1 MLCAERDLARI
12 RFGAETL
19 TNVINTT
26 FLVHFFVSLNCT
38 TIQNSKTDFNSIS
51 TQIELV
57 FVTQIISLEG
67 LPEVN
72 FMIITRFIEYFDENR
87 TSSDYARRISRHN
100 LVYCGCVHIC
110 ESFASSPTRISC
122 SSLSLSGRL
131 RKALAATS
139 KILKS

>member
-12 RFGAETL
+12 RFSAETL

-38 TIQNSKTDFNSIS
+38 TIQNLKTDFNPIS

-72 FMIITRFIEYFDENR
+72 FMIIMRLIEQ
-87 TSSDYARRISRHN
+87 
-100 LVYCGCVHIC
+100 V
-110 ESFASSPTRISC
+110 
-122 SSLSLSGRL
+122 
-131 RKALAATS
+131 
-139 KILKS
+139 